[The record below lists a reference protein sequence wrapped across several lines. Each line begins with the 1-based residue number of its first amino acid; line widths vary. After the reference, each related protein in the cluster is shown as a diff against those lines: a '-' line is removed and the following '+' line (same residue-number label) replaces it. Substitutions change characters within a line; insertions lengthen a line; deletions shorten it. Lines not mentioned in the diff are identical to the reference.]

1 MPGTEYAF
9 QQGTSMAAPAVSGIA
24 ALILSRFPKLTA
36 VQVKKIIMQS
46 GLHVNTPVMLAG
58 SSDLSKPFAEV
69 SRSGKIANAYNA
81 LILAD
86 QVANGKISL

>member
-1 MPGTEYAF
+1 VA
-9 QQGTSMAAPAVSGIA
+9 SD
-24 ALILSRFPKLTA
+24 
-36 VQVKKIIMQS
+36 
-46 GLHVNTPVMLAG
+46 
-58 SSDLSKPFAEV
+58 SDLSKPFAEL